1 MHKPLFHRLLSD
13 DVETEEVDP
22 HTVTGGL
29 LPAERAAVEG
39 AAQTRVEQFTAGRVC
54 SRRALVRL
62 GLAATTPIER
72 GEDRAPIWPEGF
84 IGSISHTDSWC
95 AAAVAR
101 LCDLRSV
108 GIDLE
113 QATPLKEALWRR
125 VCTPEERERLRE
137 LPDPGLMGKILFS
150 AKEAVYK
157 CQYPITTQFLG
168 FHAVQVELGD
178 GSFHAVFRQE
188 AGELKPGYEM
198 SGRYLVEDG
207 LVATACEL
215 RA

>member
-22 HTVTGGL
+22 HSVGGGL
-29 LPAERAAVEG
+29 LPAERAAIEG

-54 SRRALVRL
+54 SRLALVRL
-62 GLAATTPIER
+62 GVAATTPIER
-72 GEDRAPIWPEGF
+72 GEDRAPIWPPGF
-84 IGSISHTDSWC
+84 IGSISHTDTWC

-101 LCDLRSV
+101 LSDLRSV

-125 VCTPEERERLRE
+125 VCTPEERERLRR

-157 CQYPITTQFLG
+157 CQYPITMQFLG
-168 FHAVQVELGD
+168 FHAVQVEFGD
-178 GSFHAVFRQE
+178 GAFHAVFQQE
-188 AGELKPGYEM
+188 AGEFKPGYEM